1 MRQRKNV
8 GADSVSGWRETA
20 LARVRPRD
28 QVPISGCCRI
38 FTASSAQV
46 DGGRD
51 TQEMMMARFGLML
64 AFLFALAV
72 PASADDVVYPA
83 GSRIG
88 LVPPPGLHASASF
101 PGFEDRG
108 KNVALLLGALPPD
121 AYAEFEKSDSA
132 EGLKKL
138 GATLEKRES
147 FTLATGKALL
157 VIGRQEKQSTWML
170 VASTPDLTA
179 MVTLRI
185 PDSAKDVYSDS
196 IVRAAFASLAVRPEV
211 PIEEQLGLLP
221 FRLGEMAGFKIGGV
235 LPGRGVLL
243 TDVAADAASRV
254 VEPHIIVALMPGT
267 PAEAGDRDDI
277 ARQIFRSIPN
287 LKDVRITGS
296 EQLRIGG
303 QQGHEIMA
311 SAKDPGTGADI
322 SLVQW
327 LRFGGGAYLHL
338 VGMAPTPAWTQA
350 YARFRSVRDGIEP
363 R

>member
-1 MRQRKNV
+1 
-8 GADSVSGWRETA
+8 
-20 LARVRPRD
+20 
-28 QVPISGCCRI
+28 
-38 FTASSAQV
+38 
-46 DGGRD
+46 
-51 TQEMMMARFGLML
+51 MARFSWLL
-64 AFLFALAV
+64 IFLFALAM
-72 PASADDVVYPA
+72 PACADDVVYPA

-88 LVPPPGLHASASF
+88 LIPPPGLHASTSF
-101 PGFEDRG
+101 PGFEDRER
-108 KNVALLLGALPPD
+108 NVAVLLGALPPD
-121 AYAEFEKSDSA
+121 AYAEFERSDST

-147 FTLATGKALL
+147 MTLATGKALL
-157 VIGRQEKQSTWML
+157 VIGRQEKLSTWML

-185 PDSAKDVYSDS
+185 PDSAKDVYPDS
-196 IVRAAFASLAVRPEV
+196 VIRAAFASLAVRAEV

-221 FRLGEMAGFKIGGV
+221 FKLGALAGFKIGGV

-243 TDVAADAASRV
+243 TDVAADAASKAI
-254 VEPHIIVALMPGT
+254 EPHIIVALMPGA

-277 ARQIFRSIPN
+277 ARQIFRGIPN
-287 LKDVRITGS
+287 LKEVHITGA

-311 SAKDPGTGADI
+311 SAKDPATGADL

-327 LRFGGGAYLHL
+327 LRFGAGAYLHV
-338 VGMAPTPAWTQA
+338 VGIAPTPAWTQA
-350 YARFRSVRDGIEP
+350 YARFRTVRDGIDQ

>member
-1 MRQRKNV
+1 MVRF
-8 GADSVSGWRETA
+8 SWMLLFLLA
-20 LARVRPRD
+20 LA
-28 QVPISGCCRI
+28 
-38 FTASSAQV
+38 
-46 DGGRD
+46 
-51 TQEMMMARFGLML
+51 L
-64 AFLFALAV
+64 
-72 PASADDVVYPA
+72 PAHADDVVYPP

-101 PGFEDRG
+101 LGFEDRD

-121 AYAEFEKSDSA
+121 AYADFEKSDST

-138 GATLEKRES
+138 GATLEKREVL
-147 FTLATGKALL
+147 TLPTGKAVL
-157 VIGRQEKQSTWML
+157 VIGRQDNQHTWML
-170 VASTPDLTA
+170 AAAMPDLTA

-185 PDSAKDVYSDS
+185 PDAAKEVYSDS
-196 IVRAAFASLAVRPEV
+196 VVRAVLASLAERAEV

-221 FRLGEMAGFKIGGV
+221 FRLGDMAGFKIGGV

-243 TDVAADAASRV
+243 TDLGPNAASAAI
-254 VEPHIIVALMPGT
+254 EPHIIVALMPGA

-296 EQLRIGG
+296 ESMRISG

-311 SAKDPGTGADI
+311 SAKDPASGVNL

-327 LRFGGGAYLHL
+327 LRFGGGAYLHV
-338 VGMAPTPAWTQA
+338 VGMAPTPVWTQA
-350 YARFRSVRDGIEP
+350 YARFRSVRDGIEG

>member
-1 MRQRKNV
+1 
-8 GADSVSGWRETA
+8 
-20 LARVRPRD
+20 
-28 QVPISGCCRI
+28 
-38 FTASSAQV
+38 
-46 DGGRD
+46 
-51 TQEMMMARFGLML
+51 MARFSWML
-64 AFLFALAV
+64 LSLLALAL
-72 PASADDVVYPA
+72 PAHADDVVYPP

-101 PGFEDRG
+101 PGFEDRD

-138 GATLEKRES
+138 GATLEKREVL
-147 FTLATGKALL
+147 TLPTGKAVL
-157 VIGRQEKQSTWML
+157 VIGRQDNQHTWML
-170 VASTPDLTA
+170 VAAMPDMTA

-185 PDSAKDVYSDS
+185 PDAAKEVYSDS
-196 IVRAAFASLAVRPEV
+196 VVRAVLASLAERAEV

-221 FRLGEMAGFKIGGV
+221 FRLGDMAGFKIGGV

-243 TDVAADAASRV
+243 TDVAPDAASI
-254 VEPHIIVALMPGT
+254 EPHIIVALMPGA

-287 LKDVRITGS
+287 LKDVRISGS
-296 EQLRIGG
+296 QSLRISG

-311 SAKDPGTGADI
+311 SAKDPASGADL

-338 VGMAPTPAWTQA
+338 VGMAPTPGWTQA
-350 YARFRSVRDGIEP
+350 YARFRSVRDGIEG

>member
-1 MRQRKNV
+1 
-8 GADSVSGWRETA
+8 
-20 LARVRPRD
+20 
-28 QVPISGCCRI
+28 
-38 FTASSAQV
+38 
-46 DGGRD
+46 
-51 TQEMMMARFGLML
+51 MARFSWML
-64 AFLFALAV
+64 LCLLALAI
-72 PASADDVVYPA
+72 PAHADDVVYPP

-101 PGFEDRG
+101 PGFEDRD
-108 KNVALLLGALPPD
+108 KNVALLLGILPPD
-121 AYAEFEKSDSA
+121 AYAELEKSDSA

-138 GATLEKRES
+138 GATLEKRELLS
-147 FTLATGKALL
+147 LPTGKAVL
-157 VIGRQEKQSTWML
+157 VIGRQDKQHTWML
-170 VASTPDLTA
+170 VAAMPDVTA

-185 PDSAKDVYSDS
+185 PDNVKDVYSEGV
-196 IVRAAFASLAVRPEV
+196 VRAMFASLAVRPEV

-221 FRLGEMAGFKIGGV
+221 FRLGELAGFKIGGV

-243 TDVAADAASRV
+243 TDAAAGTAI
-254 VEPHIIVALMPGT
+254 EPHIIIALMPGAA
-267 PAEAGDRDDI
+267 AEAADRDDI

-296 EQLRIGG
+296 ESIRISG

-311 SAKDPGTGADI
+311 SAKDPATGAEL

-327 LRFGGGAYLHL
+327 LRFGSGAYLHV

-350 YARFRSVRDGIEP
+350 YARFRSVRDGIEG